1 MVLVL
6 SIGFNLL
13 AGAQAARGL
22 LTEQRMDNLVTQF
35 TEMEDFS
42 EPQEME
48 GLGALAGLAG
58 LFGGDGG
65 VRRRVV
71 SEDTGHVETNI
82 FQPQEELYSYSDL
95 PRLF

>member
-1 MVLVL
+1 M
-6 SIGFNLL
+6 
-13 AGAQAARGL
+13 
-22 LTEQRMDNLVTQF
+22 TQF
-35 TEMEDFS
+35 TEMEVFS
-42 EPQEME
+42 EPQEIE

-82 FQPQEELYSYSDL
+82 FQPQEKLYSYSDL